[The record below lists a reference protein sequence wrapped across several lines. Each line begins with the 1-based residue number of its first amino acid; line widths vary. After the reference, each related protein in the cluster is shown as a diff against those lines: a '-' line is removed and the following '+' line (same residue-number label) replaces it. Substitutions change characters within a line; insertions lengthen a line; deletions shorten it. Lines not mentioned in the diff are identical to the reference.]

1 MTARVH
7 VLRPKRELLR
17 FSGLLVWAGI
27 ILVFGLWL
35 PHTFLTVQTARI
47 IAGQQAVTGILALS
61 LIPPLA
67 AEVYDLSVAAM
78 LGVGMLIVLKLQGM
92 GVNWV
97 LAVFVALIAGSV
109 VGGINAIGVVK
120 LKINAF
126 IMTLGMS
133 SILSAVA
140 YMISNGTQIAGA
152 VSAQF
157 ISLGQGSLFG
167 IPLPLFYLLALAAV
181 MFYVFEYTPLGR
193 YFYATGGN
201 RDAARLAGI
210 RVNRVTVWSLVAS
223 GVLASFAGCVLAA
236 SIGSGSYD
244 IGPPYLLPAF
254 SAVFLGATQIVMGR
268 VNVLGT
274 LIAVYLLATGVTGL
288 ELAGAPPYTSD
299 LFDGVAL
306 ILAVGLAVRGGRLT

>member
-1 MTARVH
+1 MTALAQ
-7 VLRPKRELLR
+7 VLRPSRDLLR
-17 FSGLLVWAGI
+17 FSGLLVWAAI
-27 ILVFGLWL
+27 ILAFGLWL
-35 PHTFLTVQTARI
+35 PHTFLTLQTAKS
-47 IAGQQAVTGILALS
+47 IAGQQAVTGILALA

-97 LAVFVALIAGSV
+97 LAVFVALIAGGV
-109 VGGINAIGVVK
+109 VGSINAVGVVK

-133 SILSAVA
+133 SILSAAA

-157 ISLGQGSLFG
+157 ISLGQGSLLG
-167 IPLPLFYLLALAAV
+167 IPLPLFYLVALAAV

-201 RDAARLAGI
+201 RDAAHLAGI
-210 RVNRVTVWSLVAS
+210 RVNRVTVWSLVTS
-223 GVLASFAGCVLAA
+223 GVLSSFAGCVLAA
-236 SIGSGSYD
+236 SIGAGSYD

-299 LFDGVAL
+299 LFDGIAL
-306 ILAVGLAVRGGRLT
+306 ILAVGLAVRGRRRT